1 MVSEL
6 GCSEAV
12 IELILRNLR
21 GVDARKS
28 NSFNNDGRVGSGRK
42 VVLGM
47 IKLLIEAV
55 EIDWN

>member
-21 GVDARKS
+21 VVDARKS
-28 NSFNNDGRVGSGRK
+28 NSFNNDGRVGSGQK